1 MVLRFFRPSGFTRPI
16 SGLRGTI
23 LLEVIVSSL
32 VLVVVILAIGTFFLG
47 NLTAFDRG
55 KEQMELQRMG
65 TLVMEG
71 MVRAIREGNRVT
83 EEIVAAGTV
92 LAIRIFYPGEPYFD
106 ANHNGVC
113 DGDEDFIDIY
123 QSDSDGSEFGFR
135 GVWNCASDG
144 AGNNPMPTVYFEF
157 DQNRSTIL
165 RGTDQFDR
173 VDWNIL
179 VNDATAGSIWVDNL
193 EFVVP
198 SGNRS
203 VIVAFT
209 IRNDM
214 ATVEPGDDITIAFSS
229 SVKLRE

>member
-1 MVLRFFRPSGFTRPI
+1 MLLTLFRPSGSTRLI
-16 SGLRGTI
+16 SGSRGTI
-23 LLEVIVSSL
+23 LLEVMVSSL

-123 QSDSDGSEFGFR
+123 QSDSDGSESGFK

-193 EFVVP
+193 EFFVP
-198 SGNRS
+198 SGDQS
-203 VIVAFT
+203 VTVGFT

-214 ATVEPGDDITIAFSS
+214 ATVEPGDDITMAFSS
-229 SVKLRE
+229 SVKSRE